1 MSNSSRSGHNRPEP
15 GLRAVPDRPAATLRE
30 QGFGLGDWRVEP
42 RRNRLVGPGGEE
54 RKLDPRLID
63 VLIELAGRP
72 GEVFSRDQLLERVW
86 QGVFVSENTLSQA
99 ISRLRRAL
107 GDDRQAP
114 RYIETISK
122 SGYRLVAEVAW
133 PEPAGPRH
141 AVPME
146 GSEAPNTGAPPESH
160 DAGALVDREARRFPL
175 AAYALAGAAL
185 FAVAFATWWLL
196 PREIA
201 TAPLPVHPESTLVGT
216 QFEPYLSPDGSTLAF
231 AWQGPAQDNWDIWV
245 HPVQGDAPVRLT
257 DDPATERLPAWS
269 PDGKSVAFVRFDPA
283 ADRCGIYRRAILGG
297 EAERLA
303 DCVRGM
309 RSLTWSPD
317 GSTLCLTGAD
327 APDEPRGLRLLHLES
342 GEVTRLTTPPADS
355 RGDDDPAFSPDGR
368 WIAFERH
375 LNRHRHDLM
384 VIPVSGGEPR
394 ALTDDAWGQLRGLD
408 WTADGKSVV
417 LSSNRSGR
425 FLLWRVPLAGGEPER
440 LPIEDDWVT
449 QPSLARNGGLLTYR
463 TFRDEVDVWAYPVS
477 GTAAAPTRRVPS
489 TRSEREAAWSPDG
502 ESIAFIS
509 DRSGTMELWSSAPDG
524 GGARRH
530 TDLAGPLPASP
541 VWSPDGRR
549 IVYDAAVYGHSD
561 LWEVPREGRRPVRL
575 TDHPAEDRNATFSRD
590 GRRLYF
596 ASNRS
601 GSWQIWRRPAGGGRA
616 EMLTRDGGFLAQESP
631 DGRQLFFVKLDEPG
645 IWRMPSGGGDAERLP
660 LELELGDWGGWTATD
675 EGIYFVQRR
684 PRSVGYF
691 AFADGQ
697 IETVFETEKTVPYL
711 SRTLSLS
718 ADGETLLVS
727 IIDRSD
733 DEVMRVHDPRRVR
746 F

>member
-1 MSNSSRSGHNRPEP
+1 MSSSNRSGRNRPES

-30 QGFGLGDWRVEP
+30 QGFSLGDWTVEP

-63 VLIELAGRP
+63 VLIELACRP
-72 GEVFSRDQLLERVW
+72 GEVFSRDQLLESVW
-86 QGVFVSENTLSQA
+86 KDVFVSENTLSQA

-107 GDDRQAP
+107 GDDRNAP

-133 PEPAGPRH
+133 PDPAGPLH
-141 AVPME
+141 AVPAE
-146 GSEAPNTGAPPESH
+146 T
-160 DAGALVDREARRFPL
+160 AGTHRADHPAATATPARRFPV
-175 AAYALAGAAL
+175 AAYTIAGAAL
-185 FAVAFATWWLL
+185 IAVAFATWFML

-201 TAPLPVHPESTLVGT
+201 TSPLPVHPESTLVGT

-245 HPVQGDAPVRLT
+245 HPIEGDAPVRLT

-283 ADRCGIYRRAILGG
+283 GGQCGIFRRAILGG
-297 EAERLA
+297 ATERLA

-327 APDEPRGLRLLHLES
+327 APDEPRGLRLLQLDS
-342 GEVTRLTTPPADS
+342 GEVTLLTTPPEGS

-375 LNRHRHDLM
+375 QSRHRHDLM
-384 VIPVSGGEPR
+384 VVPVSGGEPR
-394 ALTDDAWGQLRGLD
+394 PLTDDAWGQLRGLD
-408 WTADGKSVV
+408 WTADGKAVV
-417 LSSNRSGR
+417 IASNRSGR
-425 FLLWRVPLAGGEPER
+425 FLLWRVPLAGGELER

-449 QPSLARNGGLLTYR
+449 QPSLSRSGGLLTYR

-477 GTAAAPTRRVPS
+477 GTAGAPTRRVPS

-502 ESIAFIS
+502 RSIAFIS
-509 DRSGTMELWSSAPDG
+509 DRSGTVELWSSAPDG

-541 VWSPDGRR
+541 AWSADGER
-549 IVYDAAVYGHSD
+549 IVYDAAVFGHSD
-561 LWEVPREGRRPVRL
+561 LWEVPRDGRRPVRL
-575 TDHPAEDRNATFSRD
+575 TDHPAEDRNASFSRD

-596 ASNRS
+596 ASDRS
-601 GSWQIWRRPAGGGRA
+601 GSWQIWRRSVDGGEA
-616 EMLTRDGGFLAQESP
+616 EVLTRDGGFLAQESP
-631 DGRQLFFVKLDEPG
+631 DGRELFFVKLDEPG
-645 IWRMPSGGGDAERLP
+645 IWRMPSSGGDAERLP
-660 LELELGDWGGWTATD
+660 LDLDLGDWGGWTATD
-675 EGIYFVQRR
+675 EGIYFVMRR
-684 PRSVGYF
+684 PKSVGYF

-697 IETVFETEKTVPYL
+697 VQTVFETEKTVPYL

-718 ADGETLLVS
+718 ADGDTLLVS

-733 DEVMRVHDPRRVR
+733 DEVMRVHDPEGVR